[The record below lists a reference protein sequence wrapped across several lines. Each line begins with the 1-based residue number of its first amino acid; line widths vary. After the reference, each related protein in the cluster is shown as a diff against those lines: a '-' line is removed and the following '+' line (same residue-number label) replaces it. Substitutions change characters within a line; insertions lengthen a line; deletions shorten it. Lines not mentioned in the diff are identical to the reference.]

1 MPLPNSP
8 YNPQVT
14 KRVRPSVPSLP
25 VTERRNPRSAG
36 LDQKSTLEILRIINR
51 EDSQVPRAIAR
62 TIPQIARVVDQVVK
76 AFQKGGRLIYVG
88 AGSSG
93 RMGALDAAEVPPT
106 FGIPADRVQAVMAGG
121 PNAMWKAVE
130 GAEDSLR
137 NGAAE
142 MAARRVNQNDV
153 VLGIAAVGTTPFVLG
168 ALQEARRRKAFT
180 AALTANPRSAIAKL
194 AKITI
199 APQTGPEVLT
209 GSTRM
214 KAGTAQKLVLNMIST
229 TAMVRLDCVY
239 DNLMINVARTNAKL
253 RTRALRI
260 LEQAAHI
267 DSPAAHKT
275 MKDSRDDLRL
285 AIVMSRT
292 GASHSEASAR
302 LKSARG
308 NVRAA
313 IAAHHD

>member
-1 MPLPNSP
+1 
-8 YNPQVT
+8 VT
-14 KRVRPSVPSLP
+14 KRVRPSVTSLP

-51 EDSQVPRAIAR
+51 EDSEVPRAIAR
-62 TIPQIARVVDQVVK
+62 TIPQIARVVDQVVR

-106 FGIPADRVQAVMAGG
+106 FGMPADRVQAVMAGG

-130 GAEDSLR
+130 GAEDSDR

-168 ALQEARRRKAFT
+168 ALREARRRHAFT
-180 AALTANPRSAIAKL
+180 VALTANPRSAITKL
-194 AKITI
+194 AKVTI
-199 APQTGPEVLT
+199 APDTGPEVLT

-229 TAMVRLDCVY
+229 TSMVRLDCVY
-239 DNLMINVARTNAKL
+239 DNLMVNVAKTNAKL
-253 RTRALRI
+253 RTRAVRI
-260 LEQAAHI
+260 LQQAANI
-267 DSPAAHKT
+267 DAPAAQKT

-292 GASHSEASAR
+292 GESHAAASAR
-302 LKSARG
+302 LKTARG
-308 NVRAA
+308 NVRQA
-313 IAAHHD
+313 ITAHPRKLASK

>member
-1 MPLPNSP
+1 
-8 YNPQVT
+8 VT
-14 KRVRPSVPSLP
+14 KRVRPSVTSLP

-36 LDQKSTLEILRIINR
+36 LDQKSTLAILRIINR
-51 EDSQVPRAIAR
+51 EDARVPRAVAR
-62 TIPQIARVVDQVVK
+62 VIPQIVRVVDQVVK
-76 AFQKGGRLIYVG
+76 ALEKGGRLIYVG

-106 FGIPADRVQAVMAGG
+106 FGMRRDRVQAIMAGG

-130 GAEDSLR
+130 GAEDSVAA
-137 NGAAE
+137 GARE
-142 MAARRVNQNDV
+142 IRDRRINKNDV

-168 ALQEARRRKAFT
+168 AMKEARHRGAFT
-180 AALTANPRSAIAKL
+180 AALTANRQSPLAKL
-194 AKITI
+194 ARVTI
-199 APQTGPEVLT
+199 APDTGPEVLT

-214 KAGTAQKLVLNMIST
+214 KAGTAQKLVLNMLST
-229 TAMVRLDCVY
+229 AAMVRLDCVY

-260 LEQAAHI
+260 LQQAARI
-267 DSPAAHKT
+267 GAPQATEA
-275 MKDSRDDLRL
+275 MKNSRDDLRL

-292 GASHSEASAR
+292 GAGHAEASAR

-308 NVRAA
+308 NVRQA
-313 IAAHHD
+313 IAAHPSKRPTK